1 MRPAAERTAGILQRL
16 ALGWRTMGF
25 EGFRRVSNTVGT
37 KRMLR
42 CRPPRR
48 NRESKETTMAAA
60 AGRVAPTGTTTD
72 AARSR

>member
-1 MRPAAERTAGILQRL
+1 MTPAAERTAGILQRL
-16 ALGWRTMGF
+16 ALGWRTMGSKGF
-25 EGFRRVSNTVGT
+25 EGFEHRRL

-48 NRESKETTMAAA
+48 NGESKETTMAAA